1 MKIIPIG
8 IWGGYPKAN
17 SATSSFLIEHEG
29 FHCLIDCGSGVLSSL
44 QNHLPLEK
52 LDAVVISHYHADHI
66 ADIGSLQYSRLI
78 QYYLGKPASV
88 LPIYG
93 HREDEENFAK
103 LSYKEQTVGVGISE
117 EEIVQIG
124 PFEVSFCRTI
134 HPVYCLAMKF
144 KVDDRSVVLT
154 ADTEWRDE
162 LVDFACGADLLI
174 SEANLYE
181 EHVGKAPGHMGGS
194 EAGKLAKLAGVNQLV
209 LTHLPLHGDIQE
221 ILAAAASTFNGSVE
235 LAVVGKPYTIS
246 P

>member
-1 MKIIPIG
+1 MKITPIG

-17 SATSSFLIEHEG
+17 SATSSFLIEHDG

-44 QNHLPLEK
+44 QNYLPLEK

-66 ADIGSLQYSRLI
+66 ADVGSLQFSRI
-78 QYYLGKPASV
+78 INFYLGNQASP

-93 HREDEENFAK
+93 HTEDQENFEK
-103 LSYKEQTVGVGISE
+103 LSYKDQTVGIAISE
-117 EEIVQIG
+117 DDVVQIG
-124 PFEVSFCRTI
+124 PFKVTFCRTV

-144 KVDDRSVVLT
+144 SVGGHSIVLT

-162 LVDFACGADLLI
+162 LVEFAQGADLLI

-194 EAGKLAKLAGVNQLV
+194 EAGRLAQLAGARQLV
-209 LTHLPLHGDIQE
+209 LTHLPLHGNIEE
-221 ILAAAASTFNGSVE
+221 IFDAAVQNYNGPLE
-235 LAVVGKPYTIS
+235 IAKVGKVYVIS
-246 P
+246 

>member
-1 MKIIPIG
+1 MKIVPIG

-17 SATSSFLIEHEG
+17 SATSSFLLEHEG

-44 QNHLPLEK
+44 QNYLPLEK

-78 QYYLGKPASV
+78 NYYLGKPLKP

-93 HREDEENFAK
+93 HQEDPENFGK
-103 LSYKEQTVGVGISE
+103 LSYKEQTIGIPISKE
-117 EEIVQIG
+117 ETIQIG
-124 PFEVSFCRTI
+124 PFDVSFCETK

-144 KVDDRSVVLT
+144 QTTDHSIVLT
-154 ADTEWRDE
+154 ADTEWQEE
-162 LVDFACGADLLI
+162 LVEFARDADILI

-194 EAGKLAKLAGVNQLV
+194 EAGNLAHLANVKQLI
-209 LTHLPLHGDIQE
+209 LTHLPLHGNIEE
-221 ILAAAASTFNGSVE
+221 ILQAAKVHYDGSAE
-235 LAVVGKPYTIS
+235 LAEVGKEYVL
-246 P
+246 

>member
-17 SATSSFLIEHEG
+17 GATSSFLIEHEG

-44 QNHLPLEK
+44 QNFLPLEK

-78 QYYLGKPASV
+78 NYYLGKPVPA

-93 HREDEENFAK
+93 HMQDEENFAK

-117 EEIVQIG
+117 EDIVHIG

-144 KVDDRSVVLT
+144 RVGDCSVVLT

-162 LVDFACGADLLI
+162 LVEFARGADLLI

-194 EAGKLAKLAGVNQLV
+194 EAGRLAELAGVKKLI
-209 LTHLPLHGDIQE
+209 LTHLPLHGDIEE
-221 ILAAAASTFNGSVE
+221 ILAAAKSTYKGPAQ
-235 LAVVGKPYTIS
+235 LAEVGKPYKV
-246 P
+246 